1 MSTKPGIREHLRAAF
16 NARPIG
22 MFIPPNWI
30 GLAAFG
36 FLGLINP
43 GFWLVG
49 LGLECGYLSI
59 LMSNERFRR
68 LVAGS
73 GLMKA
78 KREWQAK
85 INQLVEQLAPEGKR
99 RYIALEKRCR
109 DVLQQQSHGAAVP
122 IPGLDIQNQGLARL
136 LWVYLTLLVTRQAV
150 DTLIQQSASGQ
161 DDAERL
167 QERIRNLQVRL
178 KEEKLGD
185 ELRKSLTGQVEILEQ
200 RLQKR
205 LEARDKI
212 TFLDAE
218 LTRIQEQVELIHEQ
232 AVLATDP
239 QVVSQRIDQI
249 TATLD
254 GTTQWIREQQK
265 MYGVVEDLLTEPPVL
280 SASSPAK
287 QSQ

>member
-1 MSTKPGIREHLRAAF
+1 MSSKPGIRDYLRAAL
-16 NARPIG
+16 NARPVG

-49 LGLECGYLSI
+49 LGLEFGYLSI
-59 LMSNERFRR
+59 LTTNERFQR
-68 LVAGS
+68 LVVGS
-73 GLMKA
+73 GLMKSR
-78 KREWQAK
+78 REWQTK

-99 RYIALEKRCR
+99 RYNALEKRCQEI
-109 DVLQQQSHGAAVP
+109 LEQQSHGTAVP
-122 IPGLDIQNQGLARL
+122 APGLDVQNQGLARL
-136 LWVYLTLLVTRQAV
+136 LWVYLKLLVTRQAI
-150 DTLIQQSASGQ
+150 DKLIQQPASGQ

-167 QERIRNLQVRL
+167 QERIQNLQTRL
-178 KEEKLGD
+178 KEETLGD
-185 ELRKSLTGQVEILEQ
+185 ELRKSLTGQVEILQQ

-205 LEARDKI
+205 REARDKT

-218 LTRIQEQVELIHEQ
+218 MTRIQEQAELIHEQ
-232 AVLATDP
+232 AVLSTDP
-239 QVVSQRIDQI
+239 EVVSQRIDQI

-254 GTTQWIREQQK
+254 GTAQWIKEQQK
-265 MYGVVEDLLTEPPVL
+265 MYGVVEDLLSEPPVL
-280 SASSPAK
+280 SAGTPAK

>member
-1 MSTKPGIREHLRAAF
+1 MRAAF
-16 NARPIG
+16 NARPVG

-36 FLGLINP
+36 FLGLVNP

-49 LGLECGYLSI
+49 LGLEFGYLSA
-59 LMSNERFRR
+59 LTSNERFRR

-78 KREWQAK
+78 RREWQART
-85 INQLVEQLAPEGKR
+85 NQLLDQLAPEGKR
-99 RYIALEKRCR
+99 RYVALEKRCYEIR
-109 DVLQQQSHGAAVP
+109 EQQSRGAVIP
-122 IPGLDIQNQGLARL
+122 TPGLEEQNQGLARL
-136 LWVYLTLLVTRQAV
+136 LWVYLRLLLTRQAIEK
-150 DTLIQQSASGQ
+150 LIQQSAPGQ
-161 DDAERL
+161 DDVERL
-167 QERIRNLQVRL
+167 QERIRNLQLRL

-185 ELRKSLTGQVEILEQ
+185 ELRKSLSGQVEIIEQ

-205 LEARDKI
+205 LEAREKV

-218 LTRIQEQVELIHEQ
+218 LVRIEEQAELIHEQ
-232 AVLATDP
+232 AILSTDP

-254 GTTQWIREQQK
+254 GTTQWITEQQK

-280 SASSPAK
+280 SAGGPAK